1 MIVQTVSIEMRDL
14 IFVWRARTDKS
25 FRDQSVNTK
34 RPLFASA
41 DGKLHRSI
49 TLPPNDLTTYRV
61 TGFSCRRVNNA
72 TDVAKFGN
80 LIMGK

>member
-14 IFVWRARTDKS
+14 SFVWWAHTDKS

-34 RPLFASA
+34 RPLFAAA

-49 TLPPNDLTTYRV
+49 TLPPNDLTAYGV
-61 TGFSCRRVNNA
+61 TGFSCRRINNA
-72 TDVAKFGN
+72 TDVAKFRN
-80 LIMGK
+80 LIMRK